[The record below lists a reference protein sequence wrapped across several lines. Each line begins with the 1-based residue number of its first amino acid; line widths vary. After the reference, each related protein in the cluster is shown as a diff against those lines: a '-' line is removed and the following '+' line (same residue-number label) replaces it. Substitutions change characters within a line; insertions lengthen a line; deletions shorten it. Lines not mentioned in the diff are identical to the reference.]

1 MLADEQV
8 PRSSYDDFRC
18 IYQHLEVTSKQYRES
33 SFTFK
38 FRRFFFLKSGSSC
51 LAVSA
56 TLRWSAGT
64 SSPRGRRRSVVDGA
78 GGRISRTALSY
89 LQAALELGGHVRK
102 GERGTKV
109 YVVKQLEIH
118 EDTEDNSSSC
128 APPQPSEDGRSD
140 LEGVDITE

>member
-8 PRSSYDDFRC
+8 PRSNYDDF
-18 IYQHLEVTSKQYRES
+18 QVHLP
-33 SFTFK
+33 TFGGDIKAIRRK
-38 FRRFFFLKSGSSC
+38 FISGGSFFLKSGSSC

-89 LQAALELGGHVRK
+89 LQAALELGGRVRK

-109 YVVKQLEIH
+109 YFVRQIEIH

-128 APPQPSEDGRSD
+128 SFR
-140 LEGVDITE
+140 